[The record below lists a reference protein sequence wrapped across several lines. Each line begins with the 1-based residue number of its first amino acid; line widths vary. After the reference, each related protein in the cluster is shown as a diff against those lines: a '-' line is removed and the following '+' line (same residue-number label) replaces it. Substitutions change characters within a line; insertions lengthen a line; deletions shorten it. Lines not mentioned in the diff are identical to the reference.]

1 MIIARIF
8 PKKSE
13 NFKSFQPF
21 FQNLGDNMDSGG
33 WIRIF
38 SFWTLIVAGIVLN
51 MDLENRYVYWNWE
64 GWELGFGKLIVAS
77 FIYFYFLNP
86 NNLWIIGARRL
97 KNKEIVIHSIIA
109 FVLLYIGSIGSN
121 SLLPNFMGILSY
133 LIAFLS
139 CLLIFQFPLALDKDK
154 GIWNCFDWNNKMQY
168 FLLSLLLMVASVIL
182 GVFLDDP
189 IMSTAGTVS
198 VAFPLVGLIWPNHV
212 RHLQRA
218 RFFPL
223 FTFSMFLCVRAPW
236 FLIPL
241 CILFFLIRT
250 INYFRFGIVYPS
262 FGVDFLED

>member
-13 NFKSFQPF
+13 NFRSLKPF
-21 FQNLGDNMDSGG
+21 FQNLGDAMDSGG
-33 WIRIF
+33 WIRLF

-51 MDLENRYVYWNWE
+51 MDFENRYVYWSWS
-64 GWELGFGKLIVAS
+64 GWESGFIKLVIASIV
-77 FIYFYFLNP
+77 YFYFLNP
-86 NNLWIIGARRL
+86 NNLWVIGSKKLQKNEIIMHAL
-97 KNKEIVIHSIIA
+97 IA
-109 FVLLYIGSIGSN
+109 YVLLIFGYVGKGSMV
-121 SLLPNFMGILSY
+121 PNFVGIFPY
-133 LIAFLS
+133 FMAFLS
-139 CLLIFQFPLALDKDK
+139 CLLVFQFPLVLDEEK
-154 GIWNCFDWNNKMQY
+154 GVWNFSDWSNKIQY
-168 FLLSLLLMVASVIL
+168 FSLSLILLVASVFL

-189 IMSTAGTVS
+189 IMSTAGAVS
-198 VAFPLVGLIWPNHV
+198 VAFPLVGLVWPNHV

-241 CILFFLIRT
+241 SILFFLIRT

>member
-8 PKKSE
+8 PKKSQ
-13 NFKSFQPF
+13 NFKNAKPF
-21 FQNLGDNMDSGG
+21 FQKIGDSMDSGG
-33 WIRIF
+33 WIRLF
-38 SFWTLIVAGIVLN
+38 SLWTLIVAGIVLN
-51 MDLENRYVYWNWE
+51 MEFENRYVYWSWA
-64 GWELGFGKLIVAS
+64 GWELGFIKLIVAS
-77 FIYFYFLNP
+77 VIYFYFLNP
-86 NNLWIIGARRL
+86 NNLWAIGSKKL
-97 KNKEIVIHSIIA
+97 HNKEIIMHAIIA
-109 FVLLYIGSIGSN
+109 YILLIFGYVGVGSMIPDFVGIFPY
-121 SLLPNFMGILSY
+121 FM
-133 LIAFLS
+133 AFLS
-139 CLLIFQFPLALDKDK
+139 CLLVFQFPLVLDKDK
-154 GIWNCFDWNNKMQY
+154 GTWNYFDWDNKIQY
-168 FLLSLLLMVASVIL
+168 FSLSLILMLASVFL
-182 GVFLDDP
+182 GIFLDDP
-189 IMSTAGTVS
+189 IISTAGAVC